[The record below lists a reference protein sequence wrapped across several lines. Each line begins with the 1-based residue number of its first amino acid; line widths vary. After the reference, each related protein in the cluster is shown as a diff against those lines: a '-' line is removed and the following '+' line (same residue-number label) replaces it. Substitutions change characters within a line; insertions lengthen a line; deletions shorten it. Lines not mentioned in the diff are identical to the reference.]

1 MSRKRKRSV
10 AVPIRGGFIR
20 VRSKGDLAHEFDI
33 PARMFQ
39 ARRGLYVVVDSE
51 PVEKSR
57 PAFYVAAKPRKD
69 SGVEPE
75 KDEV

>member
-1 MSRKRKRSV
+1 MPFVRVR
-10 AVPIRGGFIR
+10 ARGGP
-20 VRSKGDLAHEFDI
+20 AHEFDV
-33 PARMFQ
+33 PVVEFEAHRK
-39 ARRGLYVVVDSE
+39 LYVVVDSE

-69 SGVEPE
+69 SGESSE